1 MTEDRIKKLLDLIDI
16 ETEDYLPYFQTLK
29 KLNSII
35 ERLTGV
41 NLDYIKR
48 GYKMKL
54 DLPEIKAVA
63 PLLRELK
70 YIRAEIETRQS
81 RSSNSKSDN

>member
-1 MTEDRIKKLLDLIDI
+1 MTEDKIKKLLDLIDI

-35 ERLTGV
+35 EQLTGV

-70 YIRAEIETRQS
+70 YIHAAIKTRQS